1 MSARPDAVTLS
12 PRAQSAWTDFT
23 SDLTSG
29 QRAPFFAGLAR
40 KLPIMNGEINLLTLL
55 SLVVAVVAIVK
66 LRSVLGRKTSDDDA
80 RIEQRRREAQMQR
93 TAASSSEKVVALPRR
108 DREPEPADSAVSVAE
123 VEARIKSFAGDDTAL
138 AERLTDILKLD
149 PKFDPDQFLRGARQA
164 YEMIV
169 TAFAEGNRRTL
180 RDLLSTDV
188 LDSFSRA
195 IGEREQRGQVIDQS
209 FVGINKADILE
220 AEVSPKGVATIT
232 VRFVS
237 QLISAT
243 RDKAGTIIEGDDT
256 RIKDVTDIW
265 TFSRDISSKDAR
277 RNLNWKLV
285 GTQAPN

>member
-1 MSARPDAVTLS
+1 
-12 PRAQSAWTDFT
+12 
-23 SDLTSG
+23 
-29 QRAPFFAGLAR
+29 
-40 KLPIMNGEINLLTLL
+40 MNGEINLLTLL
-55 SLVVAVVAIVK
+55 SLIVAVIAIVK
-66 LRSVLGRKTSDDDA
+66 LRSVLGRRTSDDEA
-80 RIEQRRREAQMQR
+80 RVEQRRREAQTQK
-93 TAASSSEKVVALPRR
+93 TAAAASSDKVVALPRR
-108 DREPEPADSAVSVAE
+108 DREPEPVEATVSVAE
-123 VEARIKSFAGDDTAL
+123 VEERIRTFAGNDTVL
-138 AERLTDILKLD
+138 ADGLTAILKRD
-149 PKFDPDQFLRGARQA
+149 PQFDPDGFLRGARQA

-180 RDLLSTDV
+180 RDLLSADV

-195 IGEREQRGQVIDQS
+195 IADREQRGQVIDQS

-220 AEVSPKGVATIT
+220 AEVSPKGMASIT

-243 RDKAGTIIEGDDT
+243 RDKSGEIIDGDDQ

-265 TFSRDISSKDAR
+265 TFSRDISTKDAR

>member
-1 MSARPDAVTLS
+1 
-12 PRAQSAWTDFT
+12 
-23 SDLTSG
+23 
-29 QRAPFFAGLAR
+29 
-40 KLPIMNGEINLLTLL
+40 MNGEINLLTLL
-55 SLVVAVVAIVK
+55 SLIVAVIAILK
-66 LRSVLGRKTSDDDA
+66 LRSVLGRKTNDDDA
-80 RIEQRRREAQMQR
+80 RVEKRRRDASAQK
-93 TAASSSEKVVALPRR
+93 TATAQSSDKVVALPRR
-108 DREPEPADSAVSVAE
+108 EREIEPADTSVSVAE
-123 VEARIKSFAGDDTAL
+123 VEAKIKSFAGEDTTL
-138 AERLTDILKLD
+138 ATRLMDILKLD
-149 PKFDPDQFLRGARQA
+149 TRFDPDQFVRGARQA

-180 RDLLSTDV
+180 RDLLSADV

-195 IGEREQRGQVIDQS
+195 IAEREQRGHVIDQS

-220 AEVSPKGVATIT
+220 AEVSPKGIASIT

-243 RDKAGTIIEGDDT
+243 RDKAGNVIEGDDA

-265 TFSRDISSKDAR
+265 TFSRDISTKDAR

>member
-1 MSARPDAVTLS
+1 
-12 PRAQSAWTDFT
+12 
-23 SDLTSG
+23 
-29 QRAPFFAGLAR
+29 
-40 KLPIMNGEINLLTLL
+40 MNGEINLLTLL
-55 SLVVAVVAIVK
+55 SLVVAIIAIVK
-66 LRSVLGRKTSDDDA
+66 LRSVLGRKTGDEEA
-80 RIEQRRREAQMQR
+80 RIEQRRRDAQLQK
-93 TAASSSEKVVALPRR
+93 TAAASSDKVVTLPRR
-108 DREPEPADSAVSVAE
+108 GEREVEATDSAVSVAE
-123 VEARIKSFAGDDTAL
+123 VEARIKTFAGEDTAL
-138 AERLTDILKLD
+138 ANRLTEILKLD
-149 PKFDPDQFLRGARQA
+149 TKFDPDTFLRGARQA

-180 RDLLSTDV
+180 RDLLSADV

-195 IGEREQRGQVIDQS
+195 IAEREQRGQVIDQS
-209 FVGINKADILE
+209 FVGINKAEILE
-220 AEVSPKGVATIT
+220 AEVSPKGVASIT

-243 RDKAGTIIEGDDT
+243 RDKAGNIIDGDET

>member
-1 MSARPDAVTLS
+1 
-12 PRAQSAWTDFT
+12 
-23 SDLTSG
+23 
-29 QRAPFFAGLAR
+29 
-40 KLPIMNGEINLLTLL
+40 MNGEINLLTLL
-55 SLVVAVVAIVK
+55 SLIVAIVAIVK
-66 LRSVLGRKTSDDDA
+66 LRSVLGRKTNDDEA
-80 RIEQRRREAQMQR
+80 RIEQRRREAQFQK
-93 TAASSSEKVVALPRR
+93 TAAGAQSDKVVALPRR
-108 DREPEPADSAVSVAE
+108 DREAEPVDTSVSVAE
-123 VEARIKSFAGDDTAL
+123 VEARIKSFAGEDTTL
-138 AERLTDILKLD
+138 AQRLTDILKLD
-149 PKFDPDQFLRGARQA
+149 TQFDPDHFLRGARQA

-180 RDLLSTDV
+180 RDLLSADV

-195 IGEREQRGQVIDQS
+195 IAEREQRGQVIDQS

-220 AEVSPKGVATIT
+220 AEVSPKGVASIT

-243 RDKAGTIIEGDDT
+243 RDKAGNIIEGDDS

>member
-1 MSARPDAVTLS
+1 
-12 PRAQSAWTDFT
+12 
-23 SDLTSG
+23 
-29 QRAPFFAGLAR
+29 
-40 KLPIMNGEINLLTLL
+40 MNGDINLFTLL
-55 SLVVAVVAIVK
+55 SLIIAVVAIVK
-66 LRSVLGRKTSDDDA
+66 LRSVLGRRTDDDEA
-80 RIEQRRREAQMQR
+80 RVERRRQANLQR
-93 TAASSSEKVVALPRR
+93 TAADAASDKVVALPRR
-108 DREPEPADSAVSVAE
+108 DREVQPVDQAVTVAE
-123 VEARIKSFAGDDTAL
+123 VEARIKAFAGEDTAL
-138 AERLTDILKLD
+138 AKRLMDILALD
-149 PKFDPDQFLRGARQA
+149 RQFDPEQFLKGARQA

-180 RDLLSTDV
+180 RDLLSADV

-195 IGEREQRGQVIDQS
+195 IAEREQRGEIIDQS

-220 AEVSPKGVATIT
+220 AEVSQRGIASVT

-237 QLISAT
+237 QLITAT
-243 RDKAGTIIEGDDT
+243 RDKAGNVVDGDET

>member
-1 MSARPDAVTLS
+1 
-12 PRAQSAWTDFT
+12 
-23 SDLTSG
+23 
-29 QRAPFFAGLAR
+29 
-40 KLPIMNGEINLLTLL
+40 MNGEINLLTLL
-55 SLVVAVVAIVK
+55 SLVVAIIAIVK
-66 LRSVLGRKTSDDDA
+66 LRSVLGRRTGDDDA
-80 RIEQRRREAQMQR
+80 RIEQRRREAQLQK
-93 TAASSSEKVVALPRR
+93 TAAAAGSDKVVALPRR
-108 DREPEPADSAVSVAE
+108 DREAEPAEQAVSVAE
-123 VEARIKSFAGDDTAL
+123 VEARIKSFAGENTDL
-138 AERLTDILKLD
+138 ATRLTDILKLD
-149 PKFDPDQFLRGARQA
+149 PKFDPEHFLRGARQA

-180 RDLLSTDV
+180 RDLISADV

-195 IGEREQRGQVIDQS
+195 IAEREQRGQVIDQS
-209 FVGINKADILE
+209 FVGISKADMLE
-220 AEVSPKGVATIT
+220 AEVSPKGVASIT

-265 TFSRDISSKDAR
+265 TFSRDISTKDAR

>member
-1 MSARPDAVTLS
+1 
-12 PRAQSAWTDFT
+12 
-23 SDLTSG
+23 
-29 QRAPFFAGLAR
+29 
-40 KLPIMNGEINLLTLL
+40 MNGEINLLTLL

-66 LRSVLGRKTSDDDA
+66 LRSVLGRKTNDDDA

-93 TAASSSEKVVALPRR
+93 TAASPSEKVVALPRR

-149 PKFDPDQFLRGARQA
+149 SKFDPDSFLRGARQA

-180 RDLLSTDV
+180 RDLLSADV

-195 IGEREQRGQVIDQS
+195 IAEREQRGQVIDQS

-220 AEVSPKGVATIT
+220 AEVSTKGVASIT

-243 RDKAGTIIEGDDT
+243 RDKAGNVIEGDDS

-265 TFSRDISSKDAR
+265 TFSRDISTKDAR